1 MKSGCSSPKVSKP
14 AAATA
19 AKSLSL
25 PLLPGQRKPW
35 EPPPP
40 PPDDGEALASLLG
53 GGAAAAVSAAVSA
66 AAAAV
71 SAAAVVAA
79 AAAAAAAAATAGAA
93 EVPPLSP
100 PLPPPPP
107 PPLLPL
113 VVVVVVVVAVVAPAA
128 LDELGSRAAPWE
140 APPDQALSRGRRR
153 PGFLAPEARAGEDE
167 EVGRS
172 GVCQG
177 RRLEVEGIIA
187 IPSAP
192 LVAAAAEATTGAFS
206 SLSFSRKSSEDVS
219 RAVVGL
225 QLGDLRH
232 TKSAEVS
239 RVRE

>member
-53 GGAAAAVSAAVSA
+53 GGAAAAVSAA
-66 AAAAV
+66 AAAV

-100 PLPPPPP
+100 PLPLPLPPP

-113 VVVVVVVVAVVAPAA
+113 VVVVVVVAVVAPAA

-172 GVCQG
+172 GVCRG

-219 RAVVGL
+219 GTVVGL